1 MLIKRGKCPLIKLL
15 AVMEFISS
23 MEVLFNIFCFALG
36 ALSIYLTAYL
46 KVKAKNRALIE
57 DNRQLE
63 EDKQKIVAKYRAET
77 EKIKKQHSLDIEKR
91 KYQYEDKRL
100 QFSKY
105 FSLLDEFH
113 GKCNS
118 IFVEKFQPIMAEFL
132 TACLQDDEA
141 AKNKGIVKY
150 NQDVQSLVFELN
162 DEHLK
167 VKTEQNSIRLIASKK
182 VDALLDKL
190 EIAVKNAT
198 DASTEMLRFM
208 STQEFWADQTLI
220 TPYQEKAT
228 IFGQDV
234 QNCHNAL
241 KEQMKLELNE
251 I

>member
-1 MLIKRGKCPLIKLL
+1 MNAAL
-15 AVMEFISS
+15 AVMEFLFSMDVISNI
-23 MEVLFNIFCFALG
+23 LFFVLG

-46 KVKAKNRALIE
+46 KVKGKNRALIE

-77 EKIKKQHSLDIEKR
+77 EEIKKQHSLDIEKR

-105 FSLLDEFH
+105 FALLDEFH

-118 IFVEKFQPIMAEFL
+118 IFLEKFQPIMTEFL
-132 TACLQDDEA
+132 SGCLNEEEV
-141 AKNKGIVKY
+141 KNRAIVKY
-150 NQDVQSLVFELN
+150 NQDVQALVFELN
-162 DEHLK
+162 EEHLK
-167 VKTEQNSIRLIASKK
+167 VKTEQNSIRLIASEK
-182 VDALLDKL
+182 VDVLLDKL
-190 EIAVKNAT
+190 EVAVKNAT

-208 STQEFWADQTLI
+208 STQEFWADQSLI
-220 TPYQEKAT
+220 VPYQEKAT

-234 QNCHNAL
+234 QRFHNAL
-241 KEQMKLELNE
+241 KEQMKQELKE

>member
-1 MLIKRGKCPLIKLL
+1 L
-15 AVMEFISS
+15 
-23 MEVLFNIFCFALG
+23 NILCFVFG

-46 KVKAKNRALIE
+46 KVKGKNRALIE

-105 FSLLDEFH
+105 FALLDEFH

-118 IFVEKFQPIMAEFL
+118 IFVEKFQPIMINFL
-132 TACLQDDEA
+132 SACLEDDETG
-141 AKNKGIVKY
+141 KNQAIVKY
-150 NQDVQSLVFELN
+150 NQDVQALVFELN
-162 DEHLK
+162 EEHLK

-182 VDALLDKL
+182 VDTLLDKL
-190 EIAVKNAT
+190 EVAVQNTT
-198 DASTEMLRFM
+198 DASTEMLKFM
-208 STQEFWADQTLI
+208 ATQEFWVDQSLI

-228 IFGQDV
+228 IFGLDV
-234 QNCHNAL
+234 QSCHNAL

>member
-1 MLIKRGKCPLIKLL
+1 MSGAL
-15 AVMEFISS
+15 AVMEFILS
-23 MEVLFNIFCFALG
+23 MDVLFNIFCFALG

-46 KVKAKNRALIE
+46 KIKGKNRALIE

-63 EDKQKIVAKYRAET
+63 EEKQKIVAKYRAET
-77 EKIKKQHSLDIEKR
+77 ENIKKQHSLDIEKR

-118 IFVEKFQPIMAEFL
+118 IFVEKFQPIMTEFL
-132 TACLQDDEA
+132 TACLEDDETV
-141 AKNKGIVKY
+141 KNKAIVKY

-162 DEHLK
+162 EEHLK
-167 VKTEQNSIRLIASKK
+167 VKNEQNSIRLIASKD
-182 VDALLDKL
+182 VDTLLDKL
-190 EIAVKNAT
+190 EIALKNAT
-198 DASTEMLRFM
+198 EASTEMLRFM
-208 STQEFWADQTLI
+208 STQEFWIDQTLI

-228 IFGQDV
+228 IFGHDV
-234 QNCHNAL
+234 QNCRNDL

>member
-1 MLIKRGKCPLIKLL
+1 
-15 AVMEFISS
+15 MEFILSVD
-23 MEVLFNIFCFALG
+23 VLFNSLCFVLG

-46 KVKAKNRALIE
+46 KIKGKNRALIE

-105 FSLLDEFH
+105 FSLLDKFH

-118 IFVEKFQPIMAEFL
+118 IFVDKFQPIMTEFL
-132 TACLQDDEA
+132 TACFEDEETV
-141 AKNKGIVKY
+141 KNKAFVKY
-150 NQDVQSLVFELN
+150 NQDIQSLVFELN
-162 DEHLK
+162 EEYLK
-167 VKTEQNSIRLIASKK
+167 VKTEQNSIRLIASKD
-182 VDALLDKL
+182 VDLLLDKL

-208 STQEFWADQTLI
+208 ATQEFWADQTLV

-241 KEQMKLELNE
+241 RDQMKLELNK